1 MTKSPQTFKNQGQC
15 SFVDIGKVLL
25 QASKDGDTTKVHECM
40 KNGAP
45 FTTDWLGTSPLH
57 FAAKHNHVETC
68 ATLLRAGISKDAKTK
83 VDRTPLH
90 FAVYEGH
97 YEVVKLLVSAN
108 CDIEQIDMLKM
119 TPLHWAI
126 EKSHY
131 GIVEILLSKGANRN
145 CVSKFGKTPWSM
157 ARERNDPQLLRLFDI
172 HAQASS
178 GRESAKQVQD
188 ATDSLMMEM
197 EHQKRRVSTFFS
209 YLFPFPIRKKII
221 KMTSI

>member
-1 MTKSPQTFKNQGQC
+1 M
-15 SFVDIGKVLL
+15 LL

-97 YEVVKLLVSAN
+97 YEVVKLLLSAN

-119 TPLHWAI
+119 TPLHWAV
-126 EKSHY
+126 EKCHY
-131 GIVEILLSKGANRN
+131 GIVELLLERGANRN
-145 CVSKFGKTPWSM
+145 IVSKFGKSPYTM
-157 ARERNDPQLLRLFDI
+157 ARQKGDVQLLRLFDMYG
-172 HAQASS
+172 QQSS
-178 GRESAKQVQD
+178 RKEVRDST
-188 ATDSLMMEM
+188 TDSVMTDMEM
-197 EHQKRRVSTFFS
+197 Q
-209 YLFPFPIRKKII
+209 RKKVCSHFITTFLI
-221 KMTSI
+221 YSLAGWDFL

>member
-1 MTKSPQTFKNQGQC
+1 
-15 SFVDIGKVLL
+15 
-25 QASKDGDTTKVHECM
+25 M

-57 FAAKHNHVETC
+57 FAAKYNHVETC

-97 YEVVKLLVSAN
+97 YDVVKLLVSAN

-119 TPLHWAI
+119 TPLHWAV

-131 GIVEILLSKGANRN
+131 GIVEILLKEGANRKR
-145 CVSKFGKTPWSM
+145 VSKFGKTPYSM
-157 ARERNDPQLLRLFDI
+157 ALEKGDPQLLRLFDI
-172 HAQASS
+172 HPQSS
-178 GRESAKQVQD
+178 NESAKQLQE
-188 ATDSLMMEM
+188 ATDSLMMEV
-197 EHQKRRVSTFFS
+197 EQQKRKVSVI
-209 YLFPFPIRKKII
+209 YLLRLIFPFLFR
-221 KMTSI
+221 